1 MRMLAKACFIALAML
16 LLVTPL
22 LACGGA
28 EAPPPSEPEPTP
40 TPSGNQPPVVTSLT
54 PGATILLP
62 EAVTKIT
69 CVASDPD
76 GDALTYTWTAD
87 GGTISNTEG
96 IASWRAPGFT
106 GEFVIGVI
114 VKDGEGASV
123 SKSCTITVTTN
134 QRPVVSSIIA
144 EPATLERGETSK
156 ITCVASDPDGDT
168 LTYTWEATGGTITGT
183 ENIATWEAPSV
194 GGEFVISVSVNDGK
208 GGVTESSCRIVVQ
221 IPEVTVILTPLPD
234 ESGSI
239 YYDGEKIT
247 SFRIGDNDS
256 NVGVRPYFSFD
267 ITELTDAEIKEAK
280 LTFPVKETVE
290 NPWFVPPTLYVDD
303 VEYGPRALQ
312 AADFHLEAII
322 QLDEFSSR
330 PPGEVDA
337 YLGIT
342 RALRPP
348 VKPRYQV
355 RLRLATNNN
364 LDSQEDYIEFTTAEL
379 AVTYVK

>member
-1 MRMLAKACFIALAML
+1 MRMLAKACFAALAML
-16 LLVTPL
+16 LIVTPL
-22 LACGGA
+22 LACGGP
-28 EAPPPSEPEPTP
+28 EAPPTPPPAPE
-40 TPSGNQPPVVTSLT
+40 GNQPPVVTSLT
-54 PGATILLP
+54 PEATILLP

-76 GDALTYTWTAD
+76 GDKLTYTWTAS

-114 VKDGEGASV
+114 VADGEGASV
-123 SKSCTITVTTN
+123 SRSCNITVTTN

-144 EPATLERGETSK
+144 EPATLERGETST
-156 ITCVASDPDGDT
+156 IVCSASDPDGDT
-168 LTYTWEATGGTITGT
+168 LTYTWEASGGTITGIGDT
-183 ENIATWEAPSV
+183 VTWKAPSV
-194 GGEFVISVSVNDGK
+194 GGEFVISVSVKDGK

-239 YYDGEKIT
+239 YYNGDIIT
-247 SFRIGDNDS
+247 SFRIGDNAN

-280 LTFPVKETVE
+280 LTFPVKETVY
-290 NPWFVPPTLYVDD
+290 NPWFVPPHLYVDD
-303 VEYGPRALQ
+303 VKYGARALQ
-312 AADFHLEAII
+312 AADFHLEGTQI
-322 QLDEFSSR
+322 ERFTSE
-330 PPGEVDA
+330 PPGEVDV
-337 YLGIT
+337 YLRLT
-342 RALRPP
+342 NALRPP
-348 VKPRYQV
+348 VKPRLQI